1 MPLRTGSDPEFLAAY
16 GACIRQRR
24 AELGI
29 ARKALAER
37 AGISYS
43 YLSSIESGQKLPSGT
58 VLTLL
63 AKALELSPAEM
74 LARANDVALTESS
87 SLQAESAS
95 SGAQLLSP
103 KASPTWT
110 AASESPRSEPPA
122 SDLTSSELSASGAA
136 AEIDA
141 LLSEMPSEDRATL
154 LSLARKLR
162 SESQSER
169 DEPTSQMEPT
179 SDELARPE
187 LRTSLYLHFWTR
199 YLGELDRRGLD
210 WGSSRSPEPRS
221 YFTTPSPLKG
231 TSLTASF
238 ARNRMLRHEL
248 YINRGSREANLDL
261 LHTLLSKREA
271 LERAYGGELEFE
283 DPGEE
288 RRAVRIAEYRKGH
301 ISKED
306 EHREYVRWF
315 VDRGERMRRALKFV
329 DAKVLGAAAPGSSDK
344 SSS

>member
-1 MPLRTGSDPEFLAAY
+1 MPTRRSRSDPEFLAAY
-16 GACIRQRR
+16 GACVRQRR
-24 AELGI
+24 AELGL
-29 ARKALAER
+29 ARKELAER

-43 YLSSIESGQKLPSGT
+43 YLSSIESGQKLPSDS
-58 VLTLL
+58 VLSGL
-63 AKALELSPAEM
+63 ASALELSPADL
-74 LARANDVALTESS
+74 LARANDMVLAESS
-87 SLQAESAS
+87 SLSADSTS
-95 SGAQLLSP
+95 SSARLGTP
-103 KASPTWT
+103 EASFARTR
-110 AASESPRSEPPA
+110 SSEPPA
-122 SDLTSSELSASGAA
+122 LELSSSDLSASGTS

-141 LLSEMPSEDRATL
+141 LLPELSSEDRATL
-154 LSLARKLR
+154 LSVARKLR
-162 SESQSER
+162 SESQIEP

-179 SDELARPE
+179 SAEAARPE
-187 LRTSLYLHFWTR
+187 LRTSLYLHFWTM
-199 YLGELDRRGLD
+199 YLEELDRRGLD

-261 LHTLLSKREA
+261 LHAILSEREA